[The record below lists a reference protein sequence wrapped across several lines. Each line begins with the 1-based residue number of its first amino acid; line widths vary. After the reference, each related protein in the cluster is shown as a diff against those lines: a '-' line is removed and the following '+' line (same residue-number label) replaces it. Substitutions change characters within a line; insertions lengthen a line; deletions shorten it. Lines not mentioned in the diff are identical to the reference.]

1 MAIAPVAFSGLTPPL
16 TPPAGADSAGGA
28 ATGGESFGGIMERLL
43 GNAAGSH
50 QNAEASLRSL
60 AVGETSNLHSVM
72 LNMAQAD
79 LSFRLVLEIRNR
91 LTQAYQEI
99 MKMQV

>member
-1 MAIAPVAFSGLTPPL
+1 MAIAPVALSGIDAAARAACRTRDRQCA
-16 TPPAGADSAGGA
+16 TAGGA
-28 ATGGESFGGIMERLL
+28 SFGGIMDRLL
-43 GNAAGSH
+43 GCAASSH
-50 QNAEASLRSL
+50 QNAEASLRAL